1 MRIGFVG
8 CGAIGSCYASYLSR
22 KHEVCVLDT
31 YAPVIE
37 SIKKNGILLD
47 ECAPGSG
54 TGETVSFR
62 PAMATTDPK
71 EIGVVDLLI
80 VFVHYQYLE
89 AAVRNAL
96 PMIDRHTMILCL
108 QNGLG
113 NYDEIAKVVPEEQI
127 IIGNTA
133 FGATPMEPGHV
144 KHTGTGVTNM
154 GSLKAPKENV
164 ERMAEALRE
173 AGLEV
178 CVHENVMNAI
188 WHKLLANVAI
198 NGMSALLETK
208 NGFVDGNQY
217 AHEAARMLVEE
228 AITVANACGCTLDH
242 DAELEHAYEVS
253 RMTDETI
260 SSMVQDVTH
269 HRETEIRIITGAVC
283 RLGREHGIATPCN
296 DLMLQLV
303 LAKQSIYLGQH
314 RRGGH
319 MGRQGPVVIGHGLE
333 QYQGLT
339 GGVGGDGDPD
349 EVGLPQL
356 LGGNGAVQGHAQIL
370 LHGLAQDPAL
380 QQLGI
385 GGGHIGG
392 GGDIRIVQVAGAG
405 GDGEGGGAGI
415 LLGHEARQHDPR
427 RHGAGEGRQQQ
438 HPQLPRQRPQDA
450 EGLDMG
456 PLQAL
461 IVFIHDDPSFIPPP
475 PPDRRC
481 SSGPGR

>member
-1 MRIGFVG
+1 
-8 CGAIGSCYASYLSR
+8 
-22 KHEVCVLDT
+22 
-31 YAPVIE
+31 
-37 SIKKNGILLD
+37 
-47 ECAPGSG
+47 
-54 TGETVSFR
+54 
-62 PAMATTDPK
+62 MATTDPK

-96 PMIDRHTMILCL
+96 PMIDKHTMVLCL

-133 FGATPMEPGHV
+133 FGSTPVAPGHV

-154 GSLKAPKENV
+154 GSLKAPMARV
-164 ERMAEALRE
+164 EEMANALRE
-173 AGLEV
+173 VGLEV
-178 CVHENVMNAI
+178 QVHENVMNAI

-228 AITVANACGCTLDH
+228 AIVVANACGCTLDH

-283 RLGREHGIATPCN
+283 RLGREHGIPTPCN

-303 LAKQSIYLGQH
+303 LAKQSIYLG
-314 RRGGH
+314 R
-319 MGRQGPVVIGHGLE
+319 
-333 QYQGLT
+333 
-339 GGVGGDGDPD
+339 
-349 EVGLPQL
+349 
-356 LGGNGAVQGHAQIL
+356 
-370 LHGLAQDPAL
+370 
-380 QQLGI
+380 
-385 GGGHIGG
+385 
-392 GGDIRIVQVAGAG
+392 
-405 GDGEGGGAGI
+405 
-415 LLGHEARQHDPR
+415 
-427 RHGAGEGRQQQ
+427 
-438 HPQLPRQRPQDA
+438 
-450 EGLDMG
+450 
-456 PLQAL
+456 
-461 IVFIHDDPSFIPPP
+461 
-475 PPDRRC
+475 
-481 SSGPGR
+481 

>member
-217 AHEAARMLVEE
+217 AHEAARML
-228 AITVANACGCTLDH
+228 AGRALDI
-242 DAELEHAYEVS
+242 DAA
-253 RMTDETI
+253 
-260 SSMVQDVTH
+260 
-269 HRETEIRIITGAVC
+269 
-283 RLGREHGIATPCN
+283 GREPVFLG
-296 DLMLQLV
+296 
-303 LAKQSIYLGQH
+303 LADGHLALGEVFFDVAV
-314 RRGGH
+314 
-319 MGRQGPVVIGHGLE
+319 GRFFRDRADGSGAEHVVRSEHLDAV
-333 QYQGLT
+333 
-339 GGVGGDGDPD
+339 GVGSC
-349 EVGLPQL
+349 L
-356 LGGNGAVQGHAQIL
+356 IL
-370 LHGLAQDPAL
+370 
-380 QQLGI
+380 
-385 GGGHIGG
+385 
-392 GGDIRIVQVAGAG
+392 
-405 GDGEGGGAGI
+405 
-415 LLGHEARQHDPR
+415 
-427 RHGAGEGRQQQ
+427 AGEVEVDIGD
-438 HPQLPRQRPQDA
+438 LVAA
-450 EGLDMG
+450 EAEEGFKRDVE
-456 PLQAL
+456 A
-461 IVFIHDDPSFIPPP
+461 VFI
-475 PPDRRC
+475 
-481 SSGPGR
+481 

>member
-1 MRIGFVG
+1 MKIGFVG
-8 CGAIGSCYASYLSR
+8 CGAIGSCYASILSK

-37 SIKKNGILLD
+37 AIRKNGILVD
-47 ECAPGSG
+47 QCVPGVG
-54 TGETVSFR
+54 TGETLAFH

-96 PMIDRHTMILCL
+96 PMIDKHTMILCL

-133 FGATPMEPGHV
+133 FGSTPVASGHV

-154 GSLKAPKENV
+154 GSLKAPMARV
-164 ERMAEALRE
+164 EEMANALRE

-178 CVHENVMNAI
+178 QVHENVMNAI

-228 AITVANACGCTLDH
+228 AIGVANACGCTLDH

-260 SSMVQDVTH
+260 SSMVQDVQR
-269 HRETEIRIITGAVC
+269 HRETEIRIITGAIC
-283 RLGREHGIATPCN
+283 RLGREHGVPTPCN

-303 LAKQSIYLGQH
+303 LAKQSIYLG
-314 RRGGH
+314 R
-319 MGRQGPVVIGHGLE
+319 
-333 QYQGLT
+333 
-339 GGVGGDGDPD
+339 
-349 EVGLPQL
+349 
-356 LGGNGAVQGHAQIL
+356 
-370 LHGLAQDPAL
+370 
-380 QQLGI
+380 
-385 GGGHIGG
+385 
-392 GGDIRIVQVAGAG
+392 
-405 GDGEGGGAGI
+405 
-415 LLGHEARQHDPR
+415 
-427 RHGAGEGRQQQ
+427 
-438 HPQLPRQRPQDA
+438 
-450 EGLDMG
+450 
-456 PLQAL
+456 
-461 IVFIHDDPSFIPPP
+461 
-475 PPDRRC
+475 
-481 SSGPGR
+481 

>member
-1 MRIGFVG
+1 MKIGFVG
-8 CGAIGSCYASYLSR
+8 CGAIGSCYASILSK

-37 SIKKNGILLD
+37 AIRKNGILVD
-47 ECAPGSG
+47 QCVPGVG
-54 TGETVSFR
+54 TGETLAFH

-80 VFVHYQYLE
+80 VFVHYQYPE

-96 PMIDRHTMILCL
+96 PMIDKHTMILCL

-133 FGATPMEPGHV
+133 FGSTPVASGHV

-154 GSLKAPKENV
+154 GSLKAPMARV
-164 ERMAEALRE
+164 EEMANALRE

-178 CVHENVMNAI
+178 QVHENVMNAI

-228 AITVANACGCTLDH
+228 AIGVANACGCTLDH

-260 SSMVQDVTH
+260 SSMVQDVQR
-269 HRETEIRIITGAVC
+269 HRETEIRIITGAIC
-283 RLGREHGIATPCN
+283 RLGREHGVPTPCN

-303 LAKQSIYLGQH
+303 LAKQSIYLG
-314 RRGGH
+314 R
-319 MGRQGPVVIGHGLE
+319 
-333 QYQGLT
+333 
-339 GGVGGDGDPD
+339 
-349 EVGLPQL
+349 
-356 LGGNGAVQGHAQIL
+356 
-370 LHGLAQDPAL
+370 
-380 QQLGI
+380 
-385 GGGHIGG
+385 
-392 GGDIRIVQVAGAG
+392 
-405 GDGEGGGAGI
+405 
-415 LLGHEARQHDPR
+415 
-427 RHGAGEGRQQQ
+427 
-438 HPQLPRQRPQDA
+438 
-450 EGLDMG
+450 
-456 PLQAL
+456 
-461 IVFIHDDPSFIPPP
+461 
-475 PPDRRC
+475 
-481 SSGPGR
+481 